1 LQIGNLNVPEVETSK
16 MRIDIPGWGNIDIEN
31 IVIDLNGTIAT
42 NGKVPFEVKEKINSL
57 SGQAK
62 IYILTAD
69 TQGTADKEMSGMNA
83 ELIKIPEEDSKQGK
97 FEFLKTLDL
106 EMTVAIGNGSNNQ
119 LILKEAALGIAV
131 LGDEGVS
138 VSAIK
143 SADLVVKN
151 VQNALD
157 LLLKPKRLIATLR
170 E

>member
-1 LQIGNLNVPEVETSK
+1 
-16 MRIDIPGWGNIDIEN
+16 MRIDIPDWGSVDIEN
-31 IVIDLNGTIAT
+31 IVFDLNGTIAT
-42 NGKVPFEVKEKINSL
+42 DGRVPLEVKEKISSL
-57 SGQAK
+57 SDQAK

-69 TQGTADKEMSGMNA
+69 TQGTANEEILGMNA
-83 ELIKIPEEDSKQGK
+83 ELIKIPGEDSKQRK
-97 FEFLKTLDL
+97 FDFLKTLNL
-106 EMTVAIGNGSNNQ
+106 EMTVVIGNGSNDQ

-143 SADLVVKN
+143 SADIVVKN
-151 VQNALD
+151 IQNALD